1 MVAEHALPVTGVTYV
16 APTSCLATAEQRAKF
31 GEEYKK
37 VVNREIDD
45 EGWVVS
51 SSVDYTVSVRPM
63 ARASRR
69 EEGCEG

>member
-16 APTSCLATAEQRAKF
+16 GPTSCLATAEQRAKF

-37 VVNREIDD
+37 VVNREIND

-51 SSVDYTVSVRPM
+51 SSVDYTVSVRAM
-63 ARASRR
+63 ERASRR
-69 EEGCEG
+69 EGGREG